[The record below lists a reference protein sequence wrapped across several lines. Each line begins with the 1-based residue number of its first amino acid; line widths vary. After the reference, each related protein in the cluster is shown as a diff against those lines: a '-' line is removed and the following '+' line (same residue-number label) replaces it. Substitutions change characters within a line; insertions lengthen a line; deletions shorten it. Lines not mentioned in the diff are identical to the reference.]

1 MELKPAYYINIM
13 TSLYF
18 ITLNNQILNTR
29 FKSRTCIVGLSD
41 KLIAKKI
48 KRKLNNPNI
57 EISDIDYM
65 KDDFYEM
72 LKLNQVTLMIAGD
85 IKFSEDS
92 FEFEGD
98 IIDSPD
104 VTNDELVQHFEK
116 LYVQDCP
123 K

>member
-1 MELKPAYYINIM
+1 M

-18 ITLNNQILNTR
+18 ITLNNKILNTR

-41 KLIAKKI
+41 KLVAKKM

-57 EISDIDYM
+57 EVSEIDYM
-65 KDDFYEM
+65 KDEFYEM
-72 LKLNQVTLMIAGD
+72 LKLNQFTLMIADD
-85 IKFSEDS
+85 IKFSENS
-92 FEFEGD
+92 FEMEGD
-98 IIDSPD
+98 IIDSPN